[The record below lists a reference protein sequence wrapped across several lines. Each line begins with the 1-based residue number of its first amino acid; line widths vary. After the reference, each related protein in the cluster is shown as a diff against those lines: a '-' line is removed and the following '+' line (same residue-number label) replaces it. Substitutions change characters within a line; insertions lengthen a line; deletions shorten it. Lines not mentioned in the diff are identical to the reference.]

1 MNHQFTT
8 QEVKMTNQE
17 MFKQELID
25 LLVKYNV
32 VVRVE
37 EEGRGITYEVIGINF
52 YSFNQDI
59 DLDLGSYIDWRDFSE
74 DK

>member
-1 MNHQFTT
+1 
-8 QEVKMTNQE
+8 MTNQE